1 MGLVKTKV
9 AGGDAEAAAHE
20 GERMTR
26 NRATQQHWV
35 PQMYMRN
42 WCTEKGLY
50 VADKLTGRILPNQNP
65 RNFAQERSFYAYVD
79 LSPDE
84 LKRLVVWTYESF
96 PVGIALIDEMLTVM
110 VLNVLRFRM
119 EKQDWND
126 DYGEAFAS
134 VKPKLRLS
142 DRQENAYSTFF
153 KRASSRILLSRAD
166 IENLTKITANGFED
180 YHCAIES
187 GAKKVL
193 DLANGSDLSFL
204 KNDQNQAKYFYMYFY
219 DQFFRSKKY
228 LKMLENNNSEIRR
241 KVGATNAVARNIR
254 YFLPVYYYYLS
265 MRVKDRRKMAVIKN
279 VSPLE
284 FVTSDAPIVLNGG
297 LEDELPEYMYF
308 PLSPSTAVIYGTKRI
323 VNKTISHIGRTI
335 CDDKIVANL
344 NQQIFEQSDRFVFAS
359 SQQSLEELLR
369 RNGVNGAQETPPCV
383 TV

>member
-1 MGLVKTKV
+1 MC
-9 AGGDAEAAAHE
+9 E
-20 GERMTR
+20 GEKMTR

-42 WCTEKGLY
+42 WCAEKGLY

-65 RNFAQERSFYAYVD
+65 RNFAQERNFYAYVD

-84 LKRLVVWTYESF
+84 LRHLVECTYESF
-96 PVGIALIDEMLTVM
+96 PAGIKLIDEMLTVM

-126 DYGEAFAS
+126 DYEEAFAS
-134 VKPKLRLS
+134 VKPRLS
-142 DRQENAYSTFF
+142 LSDGQENAYSTFF
-153 KRASSRILLSRAD
+153 KRASSRILLSHAD
-166 IENLTKITANGFED
+166 IENLTTITANGFED

-187 GAKKVL
+187 GAKKLL
-193 DLANGSDLSFL
+193 DLANDSDLSFL

-228 LKMLENNNSEIRR
+228 LKMLESNNSETRR
-241 KVGATNAVARNIR
+241 KVGATNAVARYIR

-265 MRVKDRRKMAVIKN
+265 MRAKNKRKMAVIKN

-297 LEDELPEYMYF
+297 LEDALPEYMYF
-308 PLSPSTAVIYGTKRI
+308 PLSPSAAVIYGTRNI
-323 VNKTISHIGRTI
+323 VNKTISLIGRTI
-335 CDDKIVANL
+335 HDDKVVANL
-344 NQQIFEQSDRFVFAS
+344 NQQIFEECDRFVFAS
-359 SQQSLEELLR
+359 SRQSLEELLFR
-369 RNGVNGAQETPPCV
+369 TDVKGARETAPCD